1 MLKKNKSKHTKR
13 FKCECSLFG
22 RDKTVLVFGNYCC
35 WQSDHLPQVVVGV
48 TAFLPAVVVWRE
60 REKKKKKK
68 KIQTE
73 MNQCHVQEKQI
84 QTHKKVKMWM
94 LFIWTRQNGVL
105 VFGNYCCWQSDH
117 LPQVVVG
124 VTAFRQAVRLP
135 AVVVRRVK
143 NKILK
148 QWWINASVQEK
159 QIKTH

>member
-1 MLKKNKSKHTKR
+1 MHAYNIQMNTDVDTDLVSCQHEEASEGGEVRNHAQVLWDGPETPGAAGPAKR
-13 FKCECSLFG
+13 
-22 RDKTVLVFGNYCC
+22 RQLVE
-35 WQSDHLPQVVVGV
+35 QAVHVHQVALRLHLPDPRP
-48 TAFLPAVVVWRE
+48 LR
-60 REKKKKKK
+60 
-68 KIQTE
+68 
-73 MNQCHVQEKQI
+73 
-84 QTHKKVKMWM
+84 
-94 LFIWTRQNGVL
+94 
-105 VFGNYCCWQSDH
+105 